1 MNDARIFDKIDFG
14 VLSDLLVQED
24 IRDINCL
31 NHNEIWVTSNHHG
44 HYRLMDRSIP
54 ETEINRIANQ
64 VANKMEKEFNPGSPC
79 LEGDIHDA
87 ELDLRVSAIHE
98 ELSVSGVTLAL
109 RKVSRA
115 SILSEDY
122 LVESGFITRSAL
134 QFLIRCIRY
143 RCNMIFVGETGSGK
157 TEFLKFLA
165 TYIPVDQRIVTI
177 EDSLEF
183 NIREIHPEASCSAFR
198 VRPGFDY
205 SAIIAM
211 ALRQNVNWILLQ
223 EARGKEVDD
232 LLDAMSTGHTVLTTM
247 HTRGADTVTTRI
259 KQMMKNDA
267 ESMSSL
273 EMRVYSLVDLVIH
286 LKKETGK
293 NGIVR
298 SVDEIIEYLYDP
310 KTRQCTQHV
319 LYRAR
324 TGRLNRCSPDL
335 QRRLAMT
342 EKKEKKTCAE

>member
-1 MNDARIFDKIDFG
+1 M
-14 VLSDLLVQED
+14 
-24 IRDINCL
+24 
-31 NHNEIWVTSNHHG
+31 
-44 HYRLMDRSIP
+44 
-54 ETEINRIANQ
+54 
-64 VANKMEKEFNPGSPC
+64 
-79 LEGDIHDA
+79 
-87 ELDLRVSAIHE
+87 
-98 ELSVSGVTLAL
+98 TLAL

-115 SILSEDY
+115 SMLSEDY
-122 LVESGFITRSAL
+122 LVESGFITRPAL

-183 NIREIHPEASCSAFR
+183 NIKEIHPEASCSAFR

-273 EMRVYSLVDLVIH
+273 EMRVYSLVDLVVH

-293 NGIVR
+293 HGIVR

-310 KTRQCTQHV
+310 KSRQCTQHV

-324 TGRLNRCSPDL
+324 TGRLNRCSPEL
-335 QRRLAMT
+335 QRRLGMT
-342 EKKEKKTCAE
+342 ETKEKKSCAE